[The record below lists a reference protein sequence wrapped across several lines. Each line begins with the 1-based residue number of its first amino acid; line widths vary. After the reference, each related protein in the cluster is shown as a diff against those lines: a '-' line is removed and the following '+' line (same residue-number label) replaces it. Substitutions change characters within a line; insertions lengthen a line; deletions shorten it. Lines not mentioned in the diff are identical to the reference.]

1 MDTASKQPATSSQ
14 LPTGSGGVTANK
26 PKRNNLLLFSFIV
39 LALLTIGALVL
50 TLLNLQQKQST
61 SSKADS
67 PACPGG
73 GPPLPIDP
81 NCTDELLRGHVQCKD
96 IDGCTGLS
104 AAQKAT
110 IQSGQCPN
118 PLTKIAKSALPE
130 GHGCRIEF
138 GCTAPREGYCKEK
151 GDACYECRF
160 GDGRGLVTGICPCRQ
175 PTPTTTIQTKCPS
188 PNQCLPK
195 EQCDVTTVSDTTPNT
210 VNTGVCPIAGQLCCK
225 PKTKVV
231 CESPFQ
237 CLPAEECVPDSLNPN
252 KEATINSCAA
262 AGTVCC
268 VKKQKVTP
276 TPGNCPLP
284 EAVTGV
290 KVTCPNCTK

>member
-1 MDTASKQPATSSQ
+1 MDTASKQSVTSTPLPPGPGKVAT
-14 LPTGSGGVTANK
+14 NR
-26 PKRNNLLLFSFIV
+26 PKRNNVLLFSFII
-39 LALLTIGALVL
+39 LALLTIGALIL
-50 TLLNLQQKQST
+50 TLLNLQQKQGT
-61 SSKADS
+61 TSKADS

-81 NCTDELLRGHVQCKD
+81 ECSDELLKGHVQCKD
-96 IDGCTGLS
+96 IDSCTGLS
-104 AAQKAT
+104 AAQKAA
-110 IQSGQCPN
+110 IQSSQCPS
-118 PLTKIAKSALPE
+118 PLTKIPKSALPE
-130 GHGCRIEF
+130 GHGCRLEF
-138 GCTAPREGYCKEK
+138 GCTAPHEGYCKEK

-175 PTPTTTIQTKCPS
+175 PSPTTPVQSSCPS

-195 EQCDVTTVSDTTPNT
+195 ESCDPLSV
-210 VNTGVCPIAGQLCCK
+210 VNTSALGSCPIAGQSCCK

-231 CESPFQ
+231 CEPPFS
-237 CLPAEECVPDSLNPN
+237 CLPAQECVPDSLNPQ

-268 VKKQKVTP
+268 VRKQKVTP
-276 TPGNCPLP
+276 TPGSCPLP
-284 EAVTGV
+284 EAISGV